1 MIDERQTALNP
12 QAAHLALDT
21 LAPGFADPVHDT
33 QAVFRT
39 LLDALARPGRIGVI
53 ETVLPAAGATNG
65 GERAGLAAF
74 ASLLAL
80 ADYATPVWLAQPDA
94 ALSAALRFHADA
106 PLAAAPGE
114 AAFVYVHDAA
124 ALPPLASF
132 AIGTPESPELS
143 ATVFVRVASLTG
155 GAPVTLRGP
164 GIENARTI
172 APVGLPERFW
182 QERAA
187 LGPLFPCGIDFYLVC
202 GGRLV
207 GLPRTT
213 RVEMN

>member
-1 MIDERQTALNP
+1 MTHEQQTHARVS
-12 QAAHLALDT
+12 LDA

-33 QAVFRT
+33 QAVFRA
-39 LLDALARPGRIGVI
+39 LLDALARPGRIGAI
-53 ETVLPAAGATNG
+53 ETALPAADVANS

-94 ALSAALRFHADA
+94 ALAAALRFHAGA
-106 PLAAAPGE
+106 PLTDVPAE
-114 AAFVYVHDAA
+114 AAFAYVHDAA
-124 ALPPLASF
+124 ALPPLATF
-132 AIGTPESPELS
+132 ASGTPEAPELS
-143 ATVFVRVASLTG
+143 ATVFVRVASLAG
-155 GAPVTLRGP
+155 GTRITLRGP
-164 GIENARTI
+164 GIEDAHTI

-187 LGPLFPCGIDFYLVC
+187 LAPLFPCGIDFYLVC
-202 GGRLV
+202 GDQLI

-213 RVEMN
+213 QVEVN